1 MKAMIFAAGMGKR
14 LGDITG
20 ATTKALIEIKGKSM
34 LQHAVEKVTSHG
46 FNDIIVNV
54 HHFADLVEKEIDN
67 LKTIGYKISVSDE
80 RDKLLETGGGLYKA
94 RWFFDNNPFLIY
106 NADIISDID
115 LGNLYRFH
123 NGMKAFVTLA
133 ARIRKGN
140 RHLLVD
146 ENGKVRG
153 WRNIATGEEILALP
167 PEGILYE
174 VGFSGIH
181 IVNPEIFNFM
191 NEGVYSLTP
200 LYLELAATHRIMT
213 FRHDE
218 GYWWD
223 IGTPENLEDV
233 RKYYR

>member
-1 MKAMIFAAGMGKR
+1 MIFAAGLGKR
-14 LGDITG
+14 LGDLTREMP
-20 ATTKALIEIKGKSM
+20 KALIDINGKSI
-34 LQHAVEKVTSHG
+34 LQHAVEKVSSHG
-46 FNDIIVNV
+46 FDDIIINV
-54 HHFADLVEKEIDN
+54 HHCAGLVEKEIET
-67 LKTIGYKISVSDE
+67 LKTSGFKITVSDE

-94 RWFFDNNPFLIY
+94 KWFFDNNPFLIY

-115 LGNLYRFH
+115 LGSLYRFH
-123 NGMKAFVTLA
+123 TGMKSFVTLA

-140 RHLLVD
+140 RFLLVD
-146 ENGKVRG
+146 ENGSVRG
-153 WRNIATGEEILALP
+153 WRNTATGEETMALP

-191 NEGVYSLTP
+191 SEGVYSLTP
-200 LYLELAATHRIMT
+200 LYLQLASTHKIIT

-218 GYWWD
+218 GTWWD

-233 RKYYR
+233 RKHYR

>member
-1 MKAMIFAAGMGKR
+1 
-14 LGDITG
+14 
-20 ATTKALIEIKGKSM
+20 
-34 LQHAVEKVTSHG
+34 
-46 FNDIIVNV
+46 
-54 HHFADLVEKEIDN
+54 
-67 LKTIGYKISVSDE
+67 
-80 RDKLLETGGGLYKA
+80 
-94 RWFFDNNPFLIY
+94 
-106 NADIISDID
+106 
-115 LGNLYRFH
+115 
-123 NGMKAFVTLA
+123 
-133 ARIRKGN
+133 
-140 RHLLVD
+140 
-146 ENGKVRG
+146 
-153 WRNIATGEEILALP
+153 LP